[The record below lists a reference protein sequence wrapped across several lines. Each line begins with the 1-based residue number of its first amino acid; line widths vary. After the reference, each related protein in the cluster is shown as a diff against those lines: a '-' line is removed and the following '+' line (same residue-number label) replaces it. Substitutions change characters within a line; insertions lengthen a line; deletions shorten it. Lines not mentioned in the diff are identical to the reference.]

1 MIRSCGGGE
10 PPPYRS
16 VGNKNV
22 RDAFTHRLHADC
34 ANIPRSVASS
44 GGRSPRPRPAVLC
57 PPGPPPRVTWRHR
70 QTWASVPRASQP
82 THVRRASSVRGVRSP
97 GLVRQCLL
105 GAQPQTPP
113 GGASPPGPPS
123 CGCVGVVA
131 SPPVVALASFLPWG
145 AAVARPLPCR
155 SLRAHRTSG
164 RNHTRPEDRH
174 GGGADER
181 GLARPGL
188 APGTS
193 LTPPLRTAAA
203 RAVRSPGNGRR
214 AIPTVLARPLI
225 RPPVIRALI
234 QPVIRALVRPV
245 VRAGDRACRVA
256 DARAGRHTARVERRA
271 ADLEDPEA
279 ARRPPRSAHR

>member
-113 GGASPPGPPS
+113 GGASPPGPP
-123 CGCVGVVA
+123 
-131 SPPVVALASFLPWG
+131 PVVVLASLPRLLWLRWHRFCRGVQPLLDRYRVGLYVRIAPPG
-145 AAVARPLPCR
+145 ATTPDPKIVTVAGP
-155 SLRAHRTSG
+155 TNG
-164 RNHTRPEDRH
+164 DW
-174 GGGADER
+174 
-181 GLARPGL
+181 L
-188 APGTS
+188 APGWR
-193 LTPPLRTAAA
+193 PG
-203 RAVRSPGNGRR
+203 RA
-214 AIPTVLARPLI
+214 
-225 RPPVIRALI
+225 
-234 QPVIRALVRPV
+234 
-245 VRAGDRACRVA
+245 
-256 DARAGRHTARVERRA
+256 
-271 ADLEDPEA
+271 
-279 ARRPPRSAHR
+279 